1 MDYGE
6 ERRPERKKGKS
17 MKRIHD
23 FFLRRARITG
33 ILLLVLTF
41 GPLSRADAQK
51 QSETAESLGLG
62 GASRFDAGYSPIVLD
77 RTSIVPGTPFNV
89 KPTMDN
95 LVSGSKTSMG
105 GILNRFDTTKF
116 GQMFSS
122 TPAAAVAAAAVTRKT
137 PAVAVAA
144 TAGANAPKVYPPRLE
159 MDGEDRLA
167 GPDPAEYD
175 ETRRRI
181 KRDLI
186 EVLLRYPLTSPEEG
200 ISFILEGN
208 TLTLRGRINSSYTVD
223 ILVLTVE
230 MEPGVEKV
238 INEIVTPESGGEE

>member
-1 MDYGE
+1 
-6 ERRPERKKGKS
+6 

-41 GPLSRADAQK
+41 GPLSRIDAQK

-122 TPAAAVAAAAVTRKT
+122 SPTAAVAAAAVTRKT

-159 MDGEDRLA
+159 MDGQEEITA
-167 GPDPAEYD
+167 PDPAEYD
-175 ETRRRI
+175 ETRGRI

-186 EVLLRYPLTSPEEG
+186 EVLSRYPLTSPEEG

-208 TLTLRGRINSSYTVD
+208 TLTLRGRIDSSYTVD
-223 ILVLTVE
+223 ILVVTVE